1 MSRPL
6 IVQGDTTDH
15 GGTVQEGHGGS
26 IVDGKPVATV
36 GMKVACPIH
45 GDTTITTGSSL
56 LTLDGQP
63 AATHGDQTS
72 CGASLISSQTLASI
86 A

>member
-6 IVQGDTTDH
+6 IVKGDITDH
-15 GGTVQEGHGGS
+15 GGTVQEGHACS
-26 IVDGKPVATV
+26 IVSGKAVATV

-45 GDTTITTGSSL
+45 GDTTITTGSGW
-56 LTLDGQP
+56 LTLDGRQ
-63 AATHGDQTS
+63 AATHGDHTS